1 MSGPPSANATEPKA
15 PSSGW
20 FASSSLALSIVHPP
34 ELAAV
39 RLELGDG
46 LVLGRQSEPGVA
58 VVAHS
63 TVSRRHAAIQHKDS
77 GLWLVDL
84 DSRNGTSV
92 NGAPAR
98 EPTYLLPQSIVR
110 LGDVLA
116 VVDQAGAGVFDA
128 AEALAGTSPAMVRAR
143 EQLARAAPERAP
155 VLIVGETGVGKERLA
170 FEVHRRSGRPGAY
183 VTLNC
188 AELTRELIESQ
199 LFGHRRG
206 AFTGASGSQEGLF
219 VAADG
224 GTLFLDEIGELS
236 LDLQPKLL
244 RVLEDG
250 QVRALGST
258 HSRAVDVRIVAAT
271 NRNLDEWVEQGG
283 FRRDLYARLALFEI
297 HLPPLRERRQD
308 LLAWLELLHRG
319 EQPSAPP
326 LAARFHPDVVERL
339 LLHPWLDNLR
349 GLKRLV
355 VRLGSG
361 AAAGPIGVRALLE
374 ALPELEGGRTRQS
387 SLPAPPQRSPS
398 APPGQK
404 TPTREELLAVLEANG
419 FSVRATSKHFGRDR
433 RQIYRWIEAYGIER
447 DGR

>member
-1 MSGPPSANATEPKA
+1 M
-15 PSSGW
+15 
-20 FASSSLALSIVHPP
+20 
-34 ELAAV
+34 
-39 RLELGDG
+39 
-46 LVLGRQSEPGVA
+46 
-58 VVAHS
+58 
-63 TVSRRHAAIQHKDS
+63 
-77 GLWLVDL
+77 
-84 DSRNGTSV
+84 
-92 NGAPAR
+92 
-98 EPTYLLPQSIVR
+98 
-110 LGDVLA
+110 
-116 VVDQAGAGVFDA
+116 
-128 AEALAGTSPAMVRAR
+128 
-143 EQLARAAPERAP
+143 
-155 VLIVGETGVGKERLA
+155 
-170 FEVHRRSGRPGAY
+170 
-183 VTLNC
+183 
-188 AELTRELIESQ
+188 
-199 LFGHRRG
+199 
-206 AFTGASGSQEGLF
+206 
-219 VAADG
+219 
-224 GTLFLDEIGELS
+224 
-236 LDLQPKLL
+236 
-244 RVLEDG
+244 
-250 QVRALGST
+250 
-258 HSRAVDVRIVAAT
+258 
-271 NRNLDEWVEQGG
+271 EQGG

-297 HLPPLRERRQD
+297 YLPPLRERRQD
-308 LLAWLELLHRG
+308 LLAWLELLHRV